1 MIKRGGLKSIL
12 KPHANSKE
20 YNQNLANTQKS
31 TKMSIQTNRSLKSN
45 HSPHNIYINPNYT
58 IPFNNEKKIY
68 QQVFYEFYEFKP
80 IQYANPRI
88 YNKQTIYPIP
98 TIRTNNY
105 FVPKIQQYNQIN
117 RNF

>member
-1 MIKRGGLKSIL
+1 MFKRVELKSIL

-20 YNQNLANTQKS
+20 YNQNLVNTQKS
-31 TKMSIQTNRSLKSN
+31 TKMSTQNNHSLKPN
-45 HSPHNIYINPNYT
+45 HSHNIYINPNYT